1 MVLKNIL
8 EAVGNTP
15 LVELSR
21 MQEGN
26 CARIL
31 AKVEC
36 LNVGGSIKTR
46 TALGIIEAAERDGKI
61 GPEAVIVEPTSGN
74 QGVSLAL
81 IAAVK
86 GYKAKIVMPASMSK
100 ERQQLIRSYGAEL
113 VLTPEGKDIL
123 ETFQICIE
131 KAYALQAEDPNVFI
145 PQQFENPANPG
156 IHRET
161 SAREIIKD
169 TDGPLDAFVAGIGT
183 GGSISGIGE
192 VLKET
197 YPDIKIIGVEPQN
210 AAVLSGG
217 RISHHAQQGIGDGFV
232 PPVLNR
238 SILDEVLCVSDEN
251 AIETARKL
259 AAEEGILAGISS
271 GSNVWAS
278 QQVARKIGVGKTIVT
293 LLPDTGE
300 RYLSMDIFGKD

>member
-21 MQEGN
+21 MEGD
-26 CARIL
+26 CSARIL

-46 TALGIIEAAERDGKI
+46 TALGMIEAAERDGKI
-61 GPEAVIVEPTSGN
+61 GPGSVIVEPTSGN

-81 IAAVK
+81 IAVVK
-86 GYKAKIVMPASMSK
+86 GYRAKIVMPASMSR

-113 VLTPEGKDIL
+113 ILTPEGKDIL

-131 KAYALQAEDPNVFI
+131 KAYALRAEDPNVFI
-145 PQQFENPANPG
+145 PQQFENPANPD
-156 IHRET
+156 IHRKT
-161 SAREIIKD
+161 TAREIIEEI
-169 TDGPLDAFVAGIGT
+169 DGPLDAFVAGIGT
-183 GGSISGIGE
+183 GGSITGIGE

-197 YPDIKIIGVEPQN
+197 FPGIIIIGVEPQN

-217 RISHHAQQGIGDGFV
+217 RISSHSQQGIGDGFV

-238 SILDEVLCVSDEN
+238 NIIDEVLCVPDEA
-251 AIETARKL
+251 AIATAREL
-259 AAEEGILAGISS
+259 AAKEGILAGISS

-278 QQVARKIGVGKTIVT
+278 QQVARKIGTGKTIAT

-300 RYLSMDIFGKD
+300 RYLSMDVFGT